1 MPNRNEPFDEVNL
14 YINFYDW
21 INLNIDLCGRTALS
35 QSAFGT
41 WMEFSFKVGTP
52 STPTSCYRTHS

>member
-1 MPNRNEPFDEVNL
+1 MSLFDEVNL

-41 WMEFSFKVGTP
+41 WMEFSLKWDP
-52 STPTSCYRTHS
+52 PQPPPPAAELIAK